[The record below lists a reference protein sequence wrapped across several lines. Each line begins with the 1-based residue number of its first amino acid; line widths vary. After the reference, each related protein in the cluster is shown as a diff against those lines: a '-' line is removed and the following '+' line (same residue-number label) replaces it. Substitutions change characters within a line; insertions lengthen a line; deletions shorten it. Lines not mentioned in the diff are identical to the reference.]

1 MGTKR
6 MKELFKQNRVNY
18 ILRIYL
24 PTWNYEQRIEE
35 IVRFCKE
42 TDTRHVMLFTD
53 AQHIVW
59 NQLTLDEAEHEA
71 ANIARAMKRLAEE
84 NIRVGIN
91 SSYNMQQSRWD
102 HQSHNNYDFWST
114 FANGSCE
121 HCIPCLLDP
130 RLDIYLRKF
139 YTILAKTSPDYIYV
153 DDDHRYMLTGQK
165 NTWGCF
171 CDLHIRKFSELTARE
186 WTRESLNAAL
196 FNDQAVRASWIEF
209 LGRRLEEIA
218 GIISSSVHA
227 VNPEIKV
234 GMMVPCA
241 HMLSVMG
248 NNITNMISAFEP
260 VTRPLVRPC
269 IGPYSDRDRRQI
281 IPGLFYMEFTGHLLG
296 DNATY
301 TPEIETTPFSRFS
314 KSMTTVRF
322 HITQGL
328 LNRMNN
334 PALSLCGYVGDSP
347 YFEPAFVDLL
357 TQSRGFLECVRA
369 NAPVR
374 GSRRGIQLIWD
385 FNAPKASTRTVDSVS
400 DFYWPAFVVHDILG
414 NSGFPCTYDES
425 PVKFLAGDTAY
436 ALPEAHIGELLKS
449 NLILD
454 ATAAHAL
461 AERGFADQIGC
472 CPGDVV
478 TEFGAEECI
487 NKDYFGQ
494 YADSYIPLK
503 GVPLK
508 SVFNLNPANEAVA
521 ISRIVNHDRDKIAP
535 GVILFENAS
544 GGKIAT
550 LPYAI
555 GPIDSDLRHFIC
567 YQRQFMFRRIFD
579 WMNPESI
586 PVCVEYP
593 SDFAVQC
600 WDDGER
606 LTCCITNLSYDDAE
620 HIVIKFNAGTI
631 SIANASYIAA
641 DGSVEPLSPFAE
653 DLSIS
658 GETRWRIKRP
668 FHIFTPFIIIVRA
681 YSKKG

>member
-1 MGTKR
+1 

-18 ILRIYL
+18 ILRTYL

-35 IVRFCKE
+35 IVRFCKK
-42 TDTRHVMLFTD
+42 TDTCYVMLFTD

-59 NQLTLDEAEHEA
+59 NQLTIEEAEHEA
-71 ANIARAMKRLAEE
+71 ANIGRAMKRLAEE

-102 HQSHNNYDFWST
+102 HSGHNSYDYWATYSDGT
-114 FANGSCE
+114 CE
-121 HCIPCLLDP
+121 HRIPCLLDP
-130 RLDIYLRKF
+130 KLDVYLRKF
-139 YTILAKTSPDYIYV
+139 YAILAKLNPDYIYV

-171 CDLHIRKFSELTARE
+171 CDLHLRKFGETTGKT
-186 WTRESLNAAL
+186 WTREALNAAL
-196 FNDQAVRASWIEF
+196 LNDQTVRSQWIDF
-209 LGRRLEEIA
+209 LGASLIKIAEII
-218 GIISSSVHA
+218 GNTVHA
-227 VNPEIKV
+227 VNPEIEV
-234 GMMVPCA
+234 GMMIPCVHA
-241 HMLSVMG
+241 LPAMG
-248 NNITNMISAFEP
+248 HNITNMISAFQP
-260 VTRPLVRPC
+260 ITKPLLRPC
-269 IGPYSDRDRRQI
+269 IGPYGDRDRRQI
-281 IPGLFYMEFTGHLLG
+281 IPGLFYLEFIGHLLG

-322 HITQGL
+322 HITQAL

-334 PALSLCGYVGDSP
+334 PAISLCGYSGDSP

-357 TQSRGFLECVRA
+357 TKSRGFFEGVRA
-369 NAPVR
+369 NAPGR
-374 GSRRGIQLIWD
+374 GSRKGIQLMWD
-385 FNAPKASTRTVDSVS
+385 FNSPKASTRNVDLVT
-400 DFYWPAFVVHDILG
+400 DTYWPAFVVHDILG

-425 PVKFLAGDTAY
+425 PVKFLVGDTAY
-436 ALPEAHIGELLKS
+436 ALPKERIVELLKS
-449 NLILD
+449 NLVLD
-454 ATAAHAL
+454 AVAARAL
-461 AERGFADQIGC
+461 AERGFANQIGC
-472 CPGDVV
+472 CVGDAVE
-478 TEFGAEECI
+478 EFGAEECI
-487 NKDYFGQ
+487 DDKYFGQ
-494 YADSYIPLK
+494 YAGTYIPLK

-508 SVFNLNPANEAVA
+508 SVFNLKPSNDAAE
-521 ISRIVNHDRDKIAP
+521 ISEIVNHDRKKIAA
-535 GVILFENAS
+535 GVILFKNAS
-544 GGKIAT
+544 GGKIAI

-555 GPIDSDLRHFIC
+555 GPNDSDLRHFIC

-586 PVCVEYP
+586 PVFVEYP

-620 HIVIKFNAGTI
+620 HIVIKLNAGTI